1 MIKNATG
8 KEPKY
13 IGKPEPT
20 MVDIVREEF
29 EVPADATV
37 VVGDRLYTDIATGL
51 NAGVTAVCVLTGEAT
66 VETIENGE
74 IKPTL
79 TFDNIND
86 IYRAFIEPV

>member
-8 KEPKY
+8 REPVY

-20 MVDIVREEF
+20 MANIVREKF
-29 EVPADATV
+29 GYSADDTV

-66 VETIENGE
+66 VEDIKNGN

-79 TFDNIND
+79 TFESVKEIV
-86 IYRAFIEPV
+86 ELV